1 MFINKKTI
9 IFSITLLTTTSA
21 LLTVDGSKWMHQ
33 QNYWS
38 SATPKKSFTSAINTH
53 SKYSSQLQHNRIKNQ
68 INLNSI
74 LSKIT
79 QTHLLVPA
87 NTDPNLQTSATI
99 ETIKQKLGTNNPQLT
114 NEELNTIRISALL
127 PHEKLTDQHYNTL
140 IVAIKTTSSWSTKF
154 IYVKLALNFGVA
166 INLYTPLLYSSV
178 GVRNPQRINH
188 CYRDDIFLKSLAYDE
203 HQQQL
208 ISTIQPLHDPSD
220 RKEYH
225 QMQNIGTLKMKNSLV
240 LLNRYLANGL
250 LQYNPHGYLPTKNN
264 LMQVKIPKQ
273 QSIITL
279 ASKWNQNFRIS
290 DYLTIDLHWD
300 RVSITLKP
308 RLMNKI
314 FLHLI
319 NIAILRILGAT
330 TIFRLAFRVF
340 INRVKI
346 IINNMLEALG
356 IEASLVVDE
365 AAAEIPGVGEIIM
378 AVATT
383 IILII
388 VDHII
393 NEILI
398 ILKKIY
404 YSSDFA
410 PKLLRKIITTGK
422 FGHHAIDENQHYLY
436 VVPDVNGESLLDF
449 SLTIDIPFFLPLFF
463 AGIHLNVELN
473 PSIIAWNTITP
484 SQFDSSLGVGS
495 SITGDGND
503 LTIMVSYSYLDQLR
517 KSLWDHND
525 KDDLFLHCSWKN
537 IGQFKEL
544 NVEALSTWFDNTYQK
559 MEWGWVDPG
568 HMTVIH
574 LKKINGEYQAVWTN
588 LDSKKGSNSL
598 AMTWGSLSSLI
609 IKING
614 EMHWWVSKN
623 LLVNIYDTL
632 RYFQKAKVFLDKNNA
647 LNLQCTSQY
656 NLKQTQIFNIIV
668 DMDQAELYKQI
679 NKNYFA
685 YDLVFEGKKSNW
697 TWQNTSELLLNHNNN

>member
-1 MFINKKTI
+1 MFNKKTI

-33 QNYWS
+33 QNYWFS
-38 SATPKKSFTSAINTH
+38 TTPKKSFTSAIKTH
-53 SKYSSQLQHNRIKNQ
+53 SKYSSKLQHNRIKKQ
-68 INLNSI
+68 INLNGI

-87 NTDPNLQTSATI
+87 DTNPNLQTSATI
-99 ETIKQKLGTNNPQLT
+99 ESIKQKLGTNNPQLT
-114 NEELNTIRISALL
+114 NEELQAIRISALL
-127 PHEKLTDQHYNTL
+127 PHEKLTDHHYSTL

-154 IYVKLALNFGVA
+154 IYVKLALNLGVA

-178 GVRNPQRINH
+178 GTRNPQRINH

-203 HQQQL
+203 HRQQV
-208 ISTIQPLHDPSD
+208 ISTMQALHDPSD

-225 QMQNIGTLKMKNSLV
+225 QMQHIGTLKMKNSLV

-250 LQYNPHGYLPTKNN
+250 LQYHPHGYLPTKNN

-290 DYLTIDLHWD
+290 DYLIIDLHWD
-300 RVSITLKP
+300 RVTITLKP

-330 TIFRLAFRVF
+330 TIFRLAFKVF

-346 IINNMLEALG
+346 IINSMLEALG

-410 PKLLRKIITTGK
+410 PK
-422 FGHHAIDENQHYLY
+422 
-436 VVPDVNGESLLDF
+436 
-449 SLTIDIPFFLPLFF
+449 
-463 AGIHLNVELN
+463 
-473 PSIIAWNTITP
+473 
-484 SQFDSSLGVGS
+484 
-495 SITGDGND
+495 
-503 LTIMVSYSYLDQLR
+503 
-517 KSLWDHND
+517 
-525 KDDLFLHCSWKN
+525 
-537 IGQFKEL
+537 
-544 NVEALSTWFDNTYQK
+544 
-559 MEWGWVDPG
+559 
-568 HMTVIH
+568 
-574 LKKINGEYQAVWTN
+574 
-588 LDSKKGSNSL
+588 
-598 AMTWGSLSSLI
+598 I
-609 IKING
+609 IK
-614 EMHWWVSKN
+614 
-623 LLVNIYDTL
+623 
-632 RYFQKAKVFLDKNNA
+632 
-647 LNLQCTSQY
+647 
-656 NLKQTQIFNIIV
+656 
-668 DMDQAELYKQI
+668 
-679 NKNYFA
+679 KNY
-685 YDLVFEGKKSNW
+685 YYR
-697 TWQNTSELLLNHNNN
+697 

>member
-1 MFINKKTI
+1 
-9 IFSITLLTTTSA
+9 
-21 LLTVDGSKWMHQ
+21 MHQ

-38 SATPKKSFTSAINTH
+38 STTPKKSFTSAINTH
-53 SKYSSQLQHNRIKNQ
+53 SKYSSQLQHNRVKNQ

-114 NEELNTIRISALL
+114 NEELNTIRISVLL
-127 PHEKLTDQHYNTL
+127 PHEKLTDQHYKTL

-154 IYVKLALNFGVA
+154 IYVKLALNLGVA

-178 GVRNPQRINH
+178 GARNPQRINH

-208 ISTIQPLHDPSD
+208 ISTIQTLHDPSD

-240 LLNRYLANGL
+240 LLNRYIVNGL
-250 LQYNPHGYLPTKNN
+250 LQYHPHGYLPTKNN

-346 IINNMLEALG
+346 IINSMLEALG

-365 AAAEIPGVGEIIM
+365 VAAEIPGVGEIIM

-410 PKLLRKIITTGK
+410 PKLLRKIIATGK

-449 SLTIDIPFFLPLFF
+449 SLTIDIPFFLPLFC

-503 LTIMVSYSYLDQLR
+503 LTIMVTYSYLEQLED
-517 KSLWDHND
+517 SLWEHRN
-525 KDDLFLHCSWKN
+525 KYDLFYLLSWKN
-537 IGQFKEL
+537 IDQFKEL
-544 NVEALSTWFDNTYQK
+544 NVKDLWKWFDSNFKYMT
-559 MEWGWVDPG
+559 WRVPPG
-568 HMTVIH
+568 HMAVIH
-574 LKKINGEYQAVWTN
+574 LKKINDQYQTIWTN
-588 LDSKKGSNSL
+588 LDSEKNSESL
-598 AMTWGSLSSLI
+598 AMAKG
-609 IKING
+609 
-614 EMHWWVSKN
+614 
-623 LLVNIYDTL
+623 TL
-632 RYFQKAKVFLDKNNA
+632 NTSFLN
-647 LNLQCTSQY
+647 Q
-656 NLKQTQIFNIIV
+656 
-668 DMDQAELYKQI
+668 
-679 NKNYFA
+679 KNYLTAILNRNIFLKIA
-685 YDLVFEGKKSNW
+685 VRW
-697 TWQNTSELLLNHNNN
+697 TWINNNWNQIDTRFFTPETYFYHYVLELNGINTFNLNFSTQKEQKLFFNSFQAINTIFQYQIQSTSVKFHQNQLVCFYYPKNSQRHCIMQTD